1 MREGDGVQLLKYLLK
16 EKCIVIRE
24 RTPVEIILYSVFLYL
39 CRLSLRDVAM
49 AICIFIKR
57 SRTAIWKWLQKFESI
72 LENKIADK
80 MPDIVVI
87 DETSLQIGDMN
98 FWFWFVIDPENR
110 KVVFFMI
117 SRSRTNIAC
126 RNLIYKM
133 WKMYGK
139 LPSVAITDGGPWYL
153 ILKRYGIDHEI
164 VSGGIRNYVER
175 VIETIKDRTRVFD
188 NYFPSKRWKIRHV
201 YLWFSI
207 YIFYYN
213 WIRSHQSL
221 SNNSPV
227 FYQRNI
233 KIDNEYERFI
243 LALQEVLQCLS

>member
-1 MREGDGVQLLKYLLK
+1 MQKWDGVQLLKYLLK
-16 EKCIVIRE
+16 EKFIVIRE

-49 AICIFIKR
+49 AIRIFIKR
-57 SRTAIWKWLQKFESI
+57 SRTAIWKWLQKFGSI
-72 LENKIADK
+72 LENKIADN
-80 MPDIVVI
+80 MPDVVVI

-98 FWFWFVIDPENR
+98 FWFWFVIDSETR

-133 WKMYGK
+133 WRMYGK
-139 LPSVAITDGGPWYL
+139 LPSVAITDGCPWYL
-153 ILKRYGIDHEI
+153 ILKRYGIHHEI

-175 VIETIKDRTRVFD
+175 VIETIKDGTRLFD
-188 NYFPSKRWKIRHV
+188 NYFPSKRWEIRHV
-201 YLWFSI
+201 HLWFSI

-227 FYQRNI
+227 FYSRGI
-233 KIDNEYERFI
+233 KIDNEYERFV
-243 LALQEVLQCLS
+243 LALQEVLQC